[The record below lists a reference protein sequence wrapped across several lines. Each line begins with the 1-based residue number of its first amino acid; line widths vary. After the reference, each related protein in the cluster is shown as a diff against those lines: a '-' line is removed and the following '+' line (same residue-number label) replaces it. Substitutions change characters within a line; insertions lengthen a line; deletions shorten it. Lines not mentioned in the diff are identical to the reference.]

1 MAILEKRKSSS
12 PRFKRYQDTKPGDRS
27 DALSGYTSTTR
38 PGGNLMAGTSEDT
51 EGPGGGAGRAGGA
64 GGAGGAGVT
73 SRIAGQAPNV
83 GAGAVSADSPLW
95 DQVRAGQA
103 AAKAKN
109 APLVSTAGGVKPAAV
124 TGAKTTAATVPGA
137 KPAVTTGTGAKT
149 TGLTSTTLPAV
160 NITAPPKT
168 TLTSTGS
175 GVKAGT
181 TTGTTTGTAG
191 VKTGLTGT
199 PKLTS
204 TVGNT
209 SLTSTGSG
217 VKAGTTTGTTTG
229 TTGVKAGTTGVPKLT
244 STVGNTSLTSTGSG
258 VKTGTTTGTTTGGV
272 KTTGSTTGSTIGKA
286 LTGALT
292 GAALGVGTKAII
304 DKLTGGT
311 KTTTGGTTTGGT
323 RTTTGGTTTGGT
335 TTGGTTTG
343 GTTTGGVK
351 TTTTGGTPAVKPTL
365 KGVPVTSVV
374 KPTATTPLK
383 PATLPGTAKTPTGG
397 GAAPVGGSPIKPVA
411 PTKPGTAGTPRGL
424 TSATGA
430 SGDAADTVDQTAV
443 VDAGAAYDDD
453 GNLMPGYALDENGMP
468 YWVGDAADEVVG
480 DDDSISLL
488 DNEAYD
494 AAGNLKDGY
503 DIDVNGDPYLVE
515 ADESDLSVD
524 NTEDLDATAEE
535 DLGDVTEAGPQYFTD
550 DDGNFY
556 DANGEFVMYADG
568 STYDPEGVAFTDEY
582 GSTYNA
588 SGELIEEADH
598 SDFTQQDELGNT
610 YDWDGNLVSE
620 ADHSDYV
627 SEPDEFGATYD
638 WMGNEV
644 TPGDYSSYLQQDPE
658 GNNFDYYGNFVSFA
672 DGTTLADY
680 QDNTYADD
688 NAPYDYGLDSEEDLD
703 FDGDGEPGKKGGLF
717 KVGGLNED
725 GSEEEVSED
734 PISEVEN
741 DDGTITQ
748 MFADGSVITYDED
761 YNVVS
766 VDGDTTQL
774 GDTFTGNI
782 PAVSESRMMRNFAE
796 QGPGEGDVGNT
807 PPEGWPAGFVSND
820 DGTATYVDDDG
831 STVTIDVD
839 SSIVSVTD
847 ANGEIVAQNGEPVG
861 DFAQGTQDNRQ
872 YFDDGSSIETFD
884 DGSQI
889 VYDSDGNVFKAVDQY
904 ETTYDDEG
912 NAIVTD
918 GYGNIVSVYDPQGK
932 VIPLGGGR
940 ETGPTSIT
948 GGGGSGG
955 VDLTPDKTPAQ
966 VRAEKIAAGQEGAAT
981 KSALDKILESI
992 GGSGYLGAG
1001 AAGAVLGG
1009 LLGNSSLFDSGPAST
1024 NGFDMSQV
1032 GNIAPRTTD
1041 FGIGP
1046 ARYVGY
1052 DQYGAPEQMP
1062 ELYGKE
1068 LYQNLNAPGFNEVNP
1083 GDYAAYDRE
1092 NEGTDQ
1098 TIPEYS
1104 TEPEY
1109 NPDENGENSLQT
1121 FDMAD
1126 GGEVQPQP
1134 GMNTFYTFGKNVDPL
1149 ENLRNPQPFQPAP
1162 PSQQTPGAKPPMGGL
1177 GQQMPQQMQ
1186 QQMPQMPPQ
1195 QMPQQMPQQPMQKPP
1210 GLRSGGL
1217 PAWSNVP
1224 LTQGR
1229 LNFRQGAAVHGAGDG
1244 QSDDIPA
1251 MLADGEYVIDA
1262 DTVAQIG
1269 NGSTKAGAAALDK
1282 FRENIRSHK
1291 RAAPVNQI
1299 PPKTRALTSYLKG
1312 VK

>member
-1 MAILEKRKSSS
+1 
-12 PRFKRYQDTKPGDRS
+12 
-27 DALSGYTSTTR
+27 
-38 PGGNLMAGTSEDT
+38 MAGTSEDT
-51 EGPGGGAGRAGGA
+51 EGPGGAGGVGGA
-64 GGAGGAGVT
+64 GAAGGSGGVRGGADVT
-73 SRIAGQAPNV
+73 SRIAGQTPGV
-83 GAGAVSADSPLW
+83 GPTVGSSATVARPGAVSSNLSGARVTP
-95 DQVRAGQA
+95 G
-103 AAKAKN
+103 AKTTVVPGAKTTGITSTT
-109 APLVSTAGGVKPAAV
+109 APGL
-124 TGAKTTAATVPGA
+124 KTTAATLPGA
-137 KPAVTTGTGAKT
+137 KTAVTTLPAAKT
-149 TGLTSTTLPAV
+149 LTSTTLPGEKT
-160 NITAPPKT
+160 TATTLPGGKTTNLSSTTTPPKT
-168 TLTSTGS
+168 
-175 GVKAGT
+175 GT
-181 TTGTTTGTAG
+181 TAFPTIRPIEKRATVG
-191 VKTGLTGT
+191 

-204 TVGNT
+204 TVGGT

-217 VKAGTTTGTTTG
+217 VKAGTTI
-229 TTGVKAGTTGVPKLT
+229 P
-244 STVGNTSLTSTGSG
+244 
-258 VKTGTTTGTTTGGV
+258 GV
-272 KTTGSTTGSTIGKA
+272 KTTTRSNTGSTIGNA

-311 KTTTGGTTTGGT
+311 KN
-323 RTTTGGTTTGGT
+323 
-335 TTGGTTTG
+335 
-343 GTTTGGVK
+343 
-351 TTTTGGTPAVKPTL
+351 TGGTPA
-365 KGVPVTSVV
+365 
-374 KPTATTPLK
+374 
-383 PATLPGTAKTPTGG
+383 GG
-397 GAAPVGGSPIKPVA
+397 GTPVGGTPVGTRGTVGPGLTVPKLGPDGRPLTAVSTLPPLTSTLKEARTTAVTPKNPVAKPFTPPKLGGTNVPAVKDKVGPTAGKPVVPKA
-411 PTKPGTAGTPRGL
+411 GGPGTPNAKVTNTGNNGRPIEEDSSRAG
-424 TSATGA
+424 
-430 SGDAADTVDQTAV
+430 DTDREV
-443 VDAGAAYDDD
+443 VVNQAAAYDDN
-453 GNLMPGYALDENGMP
+453 GNLMPGYEEDENGNP
-468 YWVGDAADEVVG
+468 VWVGTDAPTKDAVVAYDDEGNLLPGYEEDENGNPIFVGTDGPADGATLETLDGETLDGGLTRGLTSSADGAVAAD
-480 DDDSISLL
+480 
-488 DNEAYD
+488 
-494 AAGNLKDGY
+494 DG
-503 DIDVNGDPYLVE
+503 I
-515 ADESDLSVD
+515 
-524 NTEDLDATAEE
+524 EE
-535 DLGDVTEAGPQYFTD
+535 GPQYLMD
-550 DDGNFY
+550 EAGNYY
-556 DANGEFVMYADG
+556 DLDQNLIMYADG
-568 STYDPEGVAFTDEY
+568 SAPDQREVAFTDQY
-582 GSTYNA
+582 
-588 SGELIEEADH
+588 
-598 SDFTQQDELGNT
+598 GNT
-610 YDWDGNLVSE
+610 YDADENLIE
-620 ADHSDYV
+620 EGDHSDWV
-627 SEPDEFGATYD
+627 SPPDEFGATFDWFGEPVTEGDYSSWTSEPDEYGNTYD
-638 WMGNEV
+638 FEGNLVGSTYESDPDEFGGTTDWFGNVVKAADYSSYVSDPDEFGRTTDWYGEEV
-644 TPGDYSSYLQQDPE
+644 TPG
-658 GNNFDYYGNFVSFA
+658 NYG
-672 DGTTLADY
+672 DGS
-680 QDNTYADD
+680 
-688 NAPYDYGLDSEEDLD
+688 PYDYSEDYEGGSPYDYSEDYGGGLD
-703 FDGDGEPGKKGGLF
+703 FDDDGEPGKKGGLF

-725 GSEEEVSED
+725 GSEEEEVSED

-741 DDGTITQ
+741 DDGTTTQ
-748 MFADGSVITYDED
+748 TFADGSVITYDAN
-761 YNVVS
+761 YNAT
-766 VDGDTTQL
+766 VDDDNYTPIGS
-774 GDTFTGNI
+774 TFTGSI

-796 QGPGEGDVGNT
+796 QGPGEGDETTGNT

-847 ANGEIVAQNGEPVG
+847 ANGEIVAQDGEPVG
-861 DFAQGTQDNRQ
+861 DFAQGNQNNRQ

-889 VYDSDGNVFKAVDQY
+889 VYDSDGNVFKAVDEY
-904 ETTYDDEG
+904 ATTYDDEG

-918 GYGNIVSVYDPQGK
+918 GYGNIVSVYDPQGN

-940 ETGPTSIT
+940 VTGPTSIT
-948 GGGGSGG
+948 GGGGSGS

-966 VRAEKIAAGQEGAAT
+966 VRAEQVASGREGAAT

-1009 LLGNSSLFDSGPAST
+1009 LLGNSSLFDSGPGST

-1092 NEGTDQ
+1092 NEGPYPDQ
-1098 TIPEYS
+1098 TIPEYSTEPENFTQPEYS

-1109 NPDENGENSLQT
+1109 NPDESGENRLQT

-1134 GMNTFYTFGKNVDPL
+1134 GMNTFYTFGKTVDPL
-1149 ENLRNPQPFQPAP
+1149 ENLRNPQPFQAAP
-1162 PSQQTPGAKPPMGGL
+1162 PTQQNSGAKPPMGGL
-1177 GQQMPQQMQ
+1177 GQQMPQQMP
-1186 QQMPQMPPQ
+1186 QMPQMPPQ